1 MQKNVGATVSA
12 AGVPLTTSSVDLN
25 TGVKLKNNYFDGL
38 PVGRK
43 HMGVFMLIVLAYF
56 FEQLDNNNFS
66 FVAPTLIKSWGIKME
81 DIAHITSLYFV
92 GMTLGGLLGGVISD
106 FIGRRKT
113 FLASIVVFSVA
124 SIVNGFANDLTTFAI
139 SRAITGFGIFCM
151 MVVSIAYISEMTPG
165 ESRGKWQ
172 NLTAGIGFLAMP
184 VIGVIARIVVPM
196 HEEAWRYIFWMGGL
210 GLVGFLFG
218 LKYLKE
224 SPRWLV
230 TRGRIAE
237 AEKIMFELTGRSI
250 DLSEA
255 AKKVPPKENVFEVL
269 VGMFSRNY
277 IKRTI
282 VLLISFFGSCIPGFM
297 FMAWN
302 PTLLQQKGFTLEQS
316 LFASTLII
324 LGAPV
329 GCFLSSFISDKGGR
343 KLPIGIMALCFA
355 ALSIVYANLGNN
367 LALIILV
374 GMGMN
379 AFNLASS
386 FTLFSY
392 VAESYPTKMRNTAT
406 GFHNAMGRLSVA
418 GSQLM
423 VPVIFAK
430 YGFAGVFTTIATCLV
445 VLGLT
450 VLIFGERTGG
460 KSLEEIA

>member
-1 MQKNVGATVSA
+1 MQKSIDISIPQGI
-12 AGVPLTTSSVDLN
+12 PLTNSSVDVN
-25 TGVKLKNNYFDGL
+25 SGAAIKNNYFDGL
-38 PVGRK
+38 PVSRG
-43 HMGVFMLIVLAYF
+43 HFGLFLIIVLAYF

-66 FVAPTLIKSWGIKME
+66 FVAPALIKSWGITME

-113 FLASIVVFSVA
+113 FLASIVIFSVA
-124 SIVNGFANDLTTFAI
+124 SIANGFASNLTIFAI

-151 MVVSIAYISEMTPG
+151 MVVSIAYISEMSPG

-172 NLTAGIGFLAMP
+172 NITAGFGFLAMP
-184 VIGVIARIVVPM
+184 VIGVIARMVVPM
-196 HEEAWRYIFWMGGL
+196 HDEAWRYIFWMGGL
-210 GLVGFLFG
+210 GLIGFLFG

-230 TRGRIAE
+230 TKGRVAE
-237 AEKIMFELTGRSI
+237 AEQIMFELTGRRV

-255 AKKVPPKENVFEVL
+255 AKKVQPRENVKEVL
-269 VGMFSRNY
+269 IGMFSRNY

-297 FMAWN
+297 FMAWT

-316 LFASTLII
+316 LFASSLII
-324 LGAPV
+324 LGAPI
-329 GCFLSSFISDKGGR
+329 GCILSSFVSDKGGR
-343 KLPIGIMALCFA
+343 KIPIGVMALCFA
-355 ALSIVYANLGNN
+355 ALAMVFANLGNN
-367 LALIILV
+367 LTLLILV

-423 VPVIFAK
+423 VPVIYAK
-430 YGFAGVFTTIATCLV
+430 FGFAGVFTTIATCLII
-445 VLGLT
+445 LGLT

-460 KSLEEIA
+460 KSLEEIT

>member
-1 MQKNVGATVSA
+1 MQKNVGATVTAGIPLTNSDVDVN
-12 AGVPLTTSSVDLN
+12 AGV
-25 TGVKLKNNYFDGL
+25 KIKNNYFDGL
-38 PVGRK
+38 PVSRSHIGL
-43 HMGVFMLIVLAYF
+43 FLLIVLAYF
-56 FEQLDNNNFS
+56 FEQLDNNNFA
-66 FVAPTLIKSWGIKME
+66 FVAPALIKSWGIKME
-81 DIAHITSLYFV
+81 DIAHITSLYFL

-113 FLASIVVFSVA
+113 FLASIVIFSVA
-124 SIVNGFANDLTTFAI
+124 SIINGFAHDLTTFAI
-139 SRAITGFGIFCM
+139 SRAVTGFGIFCM
-151 MVVSIAYISEMTPG
+151 MVVSIAYISEMSPG

-172 NLTAGIGFLAMP
+172 NMTAGIGFLAMP
-184 VIGVIARIVVPM
+184 VIGIIARIVVPM
-196 HEEAWRYIFWMGGL
+196 HDEAWRYIFWMGGL
-210 GLVGFLFG
+210 GLIGFLFG

-230 TRGRIAE
+230 AKGRVAE
-237 AEKIMFELTGRSI
+237 AEKIVFELTGRQV

-255 AKKVPPKENVFEVL
+255 AKKVPPKENVREVL
-269 VGMFSRNY
+269 VGMFSRAY
-277 IKRTI
+277 IKRTV
-282 VLLISFFGSCIPGFM
+282 VLLVSFVTVCIPGFV

-329 GCFLSSFISDKGGR
+329 GCFLSSFVSDKGGR
-343 KLPIGIMALCFA
+343 KIPIGVMGLCFA

-367 LALIILV
+367 LTMIIAV

-379 AFNLASS
+379 AFNLAAS

-430 YGFAGVFTTIATCLV
+430 FGFAGVFTTIATCLII
-445 VLGLT
+445 LGFT

-460 KSLEEIA
+460 KSLEEVA

>member
-1 MQKNVGATVSA
+1 MQENVSA
-12 AGVPLTTSSVDLN
+12 SVTAGVPLSTSSVAAN
-25 TGVKLKNNYFDGL
+25 AGGKIKNNYFDGL
-38 PVGRK
+38 PVSK
-43 HMGVFMLIVLAYF
+43 NHMGVFMLIILAYF

-66 FVAPTLIKSWGIKME
+66 FVAPALIKSWGITME

-113 FLASIVVFSVA
+113 FLASIVIFSVA
-124 SIVNGFANDLTTFAI
+124 SIVNGLANDLTTFAL
-139 SRAITGFGIFCM
+139 SRAVTGFGIFCM
-151 MVVSIAYISEMTPG
+151 MVVSIAYISEMSPA

-172 NLTAGIGFLAMP
+172 NMTAGIGFLAMP
-184 VIGVIARIVVPM
+184 VIGVIARMVVPM
-196 HEEAWRYIFWMGGL
+196 GPEAWRWIFYMGGL

-230 TRGRIAE
+230 SKGRIAE
-237 AEKIMFELTGRSI
+237 AEQVMFELTGRQV

-255 AKKVPPKENVFEVL
+255 AKKVQPQENVKEVL
-269 VGMFSRNY
+269 VGMFSGSY
-277 IKRTI
+277 IKRTV
-282 VLLISFFGSCIPGFM
+282 VLLVSFVSVCVPGFM
-297 FMAWN
+297 FMAWT

-316 LFASTLII
+316 LFASSLII
-324 LGAPV
+324 LGAPI

-343 KLPIGIMALCFA
+343 KIPIGVMALIWA
-355 ALSIVYANLGNN
+355 VLSVVFANLGNN
-367 LALIILV
+367 LTVIIAV
-374 GMGMN
+374 GMFMN
-379 AFNLASS
+379 AFNLAAS

-423 VPVIFAK
+423 VPVIYAK
-430 YGFAGVFTTIATCLV
+430 FGFGGVFTTMAIF
-445 VLGLT
+445 LT
-450 VLIFGERTGG
+450 VLGFTVLLFGERTGG
-460 KSLEEIA
+460 KSLEDVA